1 MNNINEKLL
10 QLNFIEVDPYDF
22 AKLLFEEC
30 NEQSFFEP
38 LKHEIPKHLYIQLL
52 EKFEKPE
59 ELAMLA
65 NQEFF
70 ELMRLK
76 VLEVNGFDTKDGY
89 FENETNVK
97 DIKVYLYQ

>member
-1 MNNINEKLL
+1 MHEKLL
-10 QLNFIEVDPYDF
+10 NLKFDDVDPYDF

-38 LKHEIPKHLYIQLL
+38 LKEKIPEKLYAQFLTW
-52 EKFEKPE
+52 FPNYE
-59 ELAMLA
+59 ELLPLV

-70 ELMRLK
+70 EYMRQK
-76 VLEVNGFDTKDGY
+76 VLDVNEFITKDGY
-89 FENETNVK
+89 HNNKKNIV